1 MRARRIFRN
10 AVFSLVGHGVGDVCG
25 FLFLV
30 IFARAY
36 GADVLGEFWYAMAV
50 GAVLGRLI
58 TRGTG
63 PIMLRDASQQ
73 PELIARFI
81 GAAASFQ
88 LLIAIVLL
96 LVVTVVSTVIAD
108 TPRARAIL
116 IIICLYQIGYVL
128 ASVFRTYFNA
138 SEEMQFNALLE
149 SGHKFVI
156 LGVGVGAL
164 FLFDEP
170 ASVLLVYPAA
180 ALAIY
185 FAGYAL
191 VTHRYTRPMLHID
204 WRLNWHWTV
213 AALPVFAYG
222 MLMVLTNRSGVI
234 ALGSAT
240 DAATVGIFAAGDR
253 LVSAFGLP
261 FVMLTGAVFPIMS
274 KLAKTPSELRSFV
287 HTCLRVSTVTAI
299 PLTGLVIMFREPIV
313 VLVFG
318 EAFQSSAAI
327 LGILALGIV
336 WTAMNSLLSM
346 LLVATDH
353 LWSLFRIYAVSLVVL
368 FIGIYATVEAFGP
381 VGLAWSVVASKATAS
396 IALLACV
403 RRDPLGVNVF
413 RSMSG
418 AAAMAITMAVTFYA
432 MLSFSLAARNIVTI
446 AVGVIALVLFRGVEP
461 GDIRRLREIV
471 GK

>member
-10 AVFSLVGHGVGDVCG
+10 AVFSLAGHGLGDVCG
-25 FLFLV
+25 FLFLI

-36 GADVLGEFWYAMAV
+36 GSDVLGEFWYAMAV
-50 GAVLGRLI
+50 GAVLGALI

-63 PIMLRDASQQ
+63 PVLLRDASQQ
-73 PELIARFI
+73 PEMIAIFV

-88 LLIAIVLL
+88 LLIAIMLML
-96 LVVTVVSTVIAD
+96 LVVVLSTVITD
-108 TPRARAIL
+108 TPRSRAIL
-116 IIICLYQIGYVL
+116 IIICVYQIGYVL

-138 SEEMQFNALLE
+138 REEMQFNALLE

-156 LGVGVGAL
+156 LFGGIGAL
-164 FLFDEP
+164 FLFCDP
-170 ASVLLVYPAA
+170 ANVLLVYPAA

-191 VTHRYTRPMLHID
+191 VTHRYTRPTLHID
-204 WRLNWHWTV
+204 WQLNWHWTV
-213 AALPVFAYG
+213 AAVPVFAYG
-222 MLMVLTNRSGVI
+222 MLMVLANRSGVI
-234 ALGSAT
+234 ALSSAT

-274 KLAKTPSELRSFV
+274 KLVKTPSELRSFV
-287 HTCLRVSTVTAI
+287 HTCLRVSTVAAV

-313 VLVFG
+313 ALVFG
-318 EAFQSSAAI
+318 EAFRASAAI
-327 LGILALGIV
+327 IGILALGIA

-353 LWSLFRIYAVSLVVL
+353 LWSLFRIYAVSLAVL
-368 FIGIYATVEAFGP
+368 FIGIYTTVEAFGP

-413 RSMSG
+413 RSVSG
-418 AAAMAITMAVTFYA
+418 ATAMAITMALAFYA
-432 MLSFSLAARNIVTI
+432 MSSFSVIARDALTI
-446 AVGVIALVLFRGVEP
+446 SAGVIALVLFRGVES
-461 GDIRRLREIV
+461 GDFQRLRQIV